1 MLANKWKSK
10 YSQKISLSRRT
21 LEKQYVQH
29 SYRKKR
35 YFTNKNRK
43 IGFKKIDQELPIW
56 ISEALKELEH
66 QPAET
71 SNKK

>member
-1 MLANKWKSK
+1 M
-10 YSQKISLSRRT
+10 
-21 LEKQYVQH
+21 ED
-29 SYRKKR
+29 KKGSFDTVESEILI
-35 YFTNKNRK
+35 YQTDDKN
-43 IGFKKIDQELPIW
+43 KKIDQELPIW

>member
-1 MLANKWKSK
+1 MYNIAIEKNATLRI
-10 YSQKISLSRRT
+10 KIAKLD
-21 LEKQYVQH
+21 L
-29 SYRKKR
+29 KKL
-35 YFTNKNRK
+35 
-43 IGFKKIDQELPIW
+43 I

>member
-1 MLANKWKSK
+1 
-10 YSQKISLSRRT
+10 LSRRT

-66 QPAET
+66 
-71 SNKK
+71 